1 MQLRYFIYIIWF
13 LIISFLLNIFFYFIS
28 SDYRN
33 FLKEIK
39 SDNVWK
45 IQVIYNTWKTI
56 WNNKSNNQ
64 KEANSIIIDEK
75 NINNVDKKSYIDTGD
90 TEDKKVIYSQVVGEI
105 KETKIEKDILNKFRE
120 FKLKKLELHPRLFDL
135 TTEYPNKYIEYYSEY
150 LTLYFFG
157 NEPYEK
163 LKDVFNVLTY
173 ELPFSINEVNNFWNK
188 SFYINLNKDFN
199 DNQIRIVFLY
209 KNRTF
214 WVKVSKKLYSIV
226 KEKLE
231 RLK

>member
-1 MQLRYFIYIIWF
+1 MQLRSFIYIILF
-13 LIISFLLNIFFYFIS
+13 LVISFLLNIFFYFIS
-28 SDYRN
+28 WDYRH

-39 SDNVWK
+39 SDDTIKNN
-45 IQVIYNTWKTI
+45 ISYNTWKI
-56 WNNKSNNQ
+56 IEKNNK
-64 KEANSIIIDEK
+64 ELTNSVIFDEK
-75 NINNVDKKSYIDTGD
+75 NINNTNKKSYAKLNND
-90 TEDKKVIYSQVVGEI
+90 EDKKVIYNQVIGKI
-105 KETKIEKDILNKFRE
+105 KETKIEKDILNKFKE

-135 TTEYPNKYIEYYSEY
+135 TTEYPNEYIEYYSEY
-150 LTLYFFG
+150 LTLYFFW
-157 NEPYEK
+157 NEPYDK
-163 LKDVFNVLTY
+163 LKDIFNVLTY

-214 WVKVSKKLYSIV
+214 WLKVSKKLYSIV

>member
-1 MQLRYFIYIIWF
+1 MQLRSFIYIILF
-13 LIISFLLNIFFYFIS
+13 LVISFLLNIFFYFIS
-28 SDYRN
+28 WDYRH

-39 SDNVWK
+39 SDDTIKNN
-45 IQVIYNTWKTI
+45 ISYNTWK
-56 WNNKSNNQ
+56 
-64 KEANSIIIDEK
+64 IIK
-75 NINNVDKKSYIDTGD
+75 NINNTNKKSYAKLNND
-90 TEDKKVIYSQVVGEI
+90 EDKKVIYNQVIGKI
-105 KETKIEKDILNKFRE
+105 KETKIEKDILNKFKE

-135 TTEYPNKYIEYYSEY
+135 TTEYPNEYIEYYSEY
-150 LTLYFFG
+150 LTLYFFW
-157 NEPYEK
+157 NEPYDK
-163 LKDVFNVLTY
+163 LKDIFNVLTY

-214 WVKVSKKLYSIV
+214 WLKVSKKLYSIV